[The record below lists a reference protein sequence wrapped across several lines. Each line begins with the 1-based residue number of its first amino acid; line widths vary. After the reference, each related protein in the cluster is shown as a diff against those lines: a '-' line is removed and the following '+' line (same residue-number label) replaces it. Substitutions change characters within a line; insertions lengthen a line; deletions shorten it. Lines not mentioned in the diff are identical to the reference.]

1 VGASIARP
9 VAGRGVDMGAS
20 DATLAIVL
28 VVVLVVLLWVI
39 AVYNKLVRG
48 RNRVREAWSGIDVQ
62 LRRRASLVPNLV
74 ESVKGYAA
82 HERTVFEEVT
92 RARGALQQ
100 ASGAAAAAGANTAL
114 SQALSHLFAVAEAY
128 PQLRASES
136 FTGLQRDLGDAEDK
150 VAFARQFYNRNVL
163 DFNTRVESFPGN
175 LIAGALGFLPAEY
188 FETSG
193 EGRAEVKLDF
203 STAPREPASETPPP
217 SPG

>member
-1 VGASIARP
+1 
-9 VAGRGVDMGAS
+9 MGAS
-20 DATLAIVL
+20 NATLAIVL
-28 VVVLVVLLWVI
+28 VVVLVALLWVI

-114 SQALSHLFAVAEAY
+114 SQALGHLFAVAEAY

-175 LIAGALGFLPAEY
+175 LIAGALGFLTAEY